1 MYLYPESMTVVAR
14 YLLPELDG
22 AACCLHCRE
31 KLHVVNPVAIHR
43 LCGIVLCESCFSKAL
58 IDYHSS
64 PLVGRTPPCCP
75 SCHHSLTE
83 ENLNLTLPPLRYAV
97 GDSLSLLPSQKWR
110 QELERQLAEQA
121 EQAQNFSTPQRF
133 GQVYEPILFGGK
145 NAIGEEFMVLP
156 DGTAVRAQPAPQPI
170 HYQHLQQEVKDLG
183 DMMKQEAGESRQ
195 WREEQEDYLANQGG
209 NNKYGNVPWYHQNQH
224 QINFHG
230 GRRNGRGR
238 YNNQHNKRNN
248 QQQQQKQNNQGGN
261 KN

>member
-14 YLLPELDG
+14 YLLPELDE

-43 LCGIVLCESCFSKAL
+43 LCGIVLCESCFSNAL

-97 GDSLSLLPSQKWR
+97 RDSLSLLPSQIWR
-110 QELERQLAEQA
+110 QELERQ
-121 EQAQNFSTPQRF
+121 QAQQVLDFSTPQGF
-133 GQVYEPILFGGK
+133 GHVYEPILFGGK
-145 NAIGEEFMVLP
+145 NAIGEEFVILP
-156 DGTAVRAQPAPQPI
+156 DGAAVRAQPASQPI
-170 HYQHLQQEVKDLG
+170 QYQQMQQELKDLREI
-183 DMMKQEAGESRQ
+183 MRQEAGESRQ
-195 WREEQEDYLANQGG
+195 WREEQENYLASWCS
-209 NNKYGNVPWYHQNQH
+209 NNKNGNAPWYDQNQH
-224 QINFHG
+224 QNHFQG
-230 GRRNGRGR
+230 GRRNDRGR
-238 YNNQHNKRNN
+238 NNKQHSKRYN
-248 QQQQQKQNNQGGN
+248 QQQQQNNEVRN

>member
-14 YLLPELDG
+14 YLLPELDE

-43 LCGIVLCESCFSKAL
+43 LCGIVLCESCFSRAL

-83 ENLNLTLPPLRYAV
+83 ENLNLAFPPLRYAV
-97 GDSLSLLPSQKWR
+97 RDSLSLLPSLKWR
-110 QELERQLAEQA
+110 QELERQQA
-121 EQAQNFSTPQRF
+121 EQVQNFSTPQGF
-133 GQVYEPILFGGK
+133 GQIYEPILFGGK

-195 WREEQEDYLANQGG
+195 WWEEQEKNLANWGG
-209 NNKYGNVPWYHQNQH
+209 NNKNGYVPWYQQNQH
-224 QINFHG
+224 QRNFHRA
-230 GRRNGRGR
+230 RRNGRSR
-238 YNNQHNKRNN
+238 NNNQHKKGHNH
-248 QQQQQKQNNQGGN
+248 QQQQQQNSQGRN

>member
-14 YLLPELDG
+14 YLLPELDE

-43 LCGIVLCESCFSKAL
+43 LCGIVLCESCFSNAL

-75 SCHHSLTE
+75 SCHHSLIE

-97 GDSLSLLPSQKWR
+97 RDSLSLLPSQAWR
-110 QELERQLAEQA
+110 QELEKQQVQQA
-121 EQAQNFSTPQRF
+121 PNFSTPQGF
-133 GQVYEPILFGGK
+133 GHVYEPILFGGK

-170 HYQHLQQEVKDLG
+170 DYHHLRQEVKDLG
-183 DMMKQEAGESRQ
+183 DMMRQEAGESRQ
-195 WREEQEDYLANQGG
+195 WREEQENYLANRGG
-209 NNKYGNVPWYHQNQH
+209 NNKNGDALWYEQNQH
-224 QINFHG
+224 QNHFQG
-230 GRRNGRGR
+230 GRRNDRS
-238 YNNQHNKRNN
+238 RNN
-248 QQQQQKQNNQGGN
+248 KQHSKHHNQQHQQNNQGRN